1 MGMPLD
7 KAQTSKAKIMRRI
20 ILKLVGLLA
29 FSSVALTAEISGK
42 AMVVDGDT
50 IDVGEARIR
59 IHGIDAPESKQVCE
73 TAQGPWFCGKSAADA
88 LVGKVN
94 AQIVVCENLGR
105 DRYKRILGRCW
116 IEGHDL
122 GAWMVSS
129 GLALAFRRYSL
140 DYVGEEKSAKDAKRG
155 IWASEFLEPWEWR
168 KAFRSR

>member
-1 MGMPLD
+1 MPLD

-20 ILKLVGLLA
+20 ILQLVGLLA

-59 IHGIDAPESKQVCE
+59 IHGIDAPESKQVCK

-88 LVGKVN
+88 LAGKVN
-94 AQIVVCENLGR
+94 NQAVVCDDLGR
-105 DRYKRILGRCW
+105 DRYRRILGRCW
-116 IEGHDL
+116 IDGYDL
-122 GAWMVSS
+122 GAWMVSN
-129 GLALAFRRYSL
+129 GWALAFRRYSL
-140 DYVGEEKSAKDAKRG
+140 DYVGEEKSAKDAGLG

-168 KAFRSR
+168 KAIRSR